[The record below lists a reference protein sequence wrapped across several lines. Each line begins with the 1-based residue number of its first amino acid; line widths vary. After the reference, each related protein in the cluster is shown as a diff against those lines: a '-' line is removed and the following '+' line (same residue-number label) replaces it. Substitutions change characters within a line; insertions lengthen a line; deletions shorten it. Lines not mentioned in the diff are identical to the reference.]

1 MQSRP
6 WSRTWIRTYTGVFVF
21 HGVLELGRS
30 LQYPHTTAHHAAAIS
45 QEEYRNRLLTG
56 PAKRN
61 LTMRCIIQAFPLSKA
76 PAYWLLDHESEPITS
91 LSHALQS
98 GCTDIH

>member
-6 WSRTWIRTYTGVFVF
+6 WSRTWIRTYTGIFVF

-45 QEEYRNRLLTG
+45 LEEYR
-56 PAKRN
+56 
-61 LTMRCIIQAFPLSKA
+61 
-76 PAYWLLDHESEPITS
+76 ESTS
-91 LSHALQS
+91 DWTS
-98 GCTDIH
+98 